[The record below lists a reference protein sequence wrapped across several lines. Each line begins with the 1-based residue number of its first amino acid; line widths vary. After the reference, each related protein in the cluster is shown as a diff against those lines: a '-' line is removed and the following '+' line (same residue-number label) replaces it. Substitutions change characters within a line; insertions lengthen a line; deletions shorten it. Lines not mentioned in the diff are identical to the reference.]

1 CELCV
6 SLFFL
11 PLRYLFCF
19 LLPPFSNIPRYNS
32 RVPYPKIFRVLFVCI
47 GNACRSPMAE
57 SIALREASDIIDPS
71 SAGLFPLGYIPPST
85 QQTLQ
90 NNGYS
95 PEGLSSKPILR
106 DAWDN
111 ADLIINLSGRR
122 RDPFFDHSDKVED
135 WDVADPFGG
144 EPEIYQQV
152 LEEIAGRV
160 RSLADRLRQERI
172 TRHAQEG

>member
-1 CELCV
+1 LHHELSHSSTLALLN
-6 SLFFL
+6 SLTFNFQL
-11 PLRYLFCF
+11 LALQPL
-19 LLPPFSNIPRYNS
+19 LLSSPYPRLKNPRYNS

-152 LEEIAGRV
+152 LEEIA
-160 RSLADRLRQERI
+160 
-172 TRHAQEG
+172 

>member
-1 CELCV
+1 M
-6 SLFFL
+6 
-11 PLRYLFCF
+11 
-19 LLPPFSNIPRYNS
+19 
-32 RVPYPKIFRVLFVCI
+32 PYPKIFRVLFVCI

-122 RDPFFDHSDKVED
+122 RDPLLDHSEKVED
-135 WDVADPFGG
+135 WDIADPFGG
-144 EPEIYQQV
+144 EPEVYQQI

-160 RSLADRLRQERI
+160 RLLAARLRQQRI
-172 TRHAQEG
+172 AGHAQER

>member
-1 CELCV
+1 L
-6 SLFFL
+6 SGGTSSYALTK
-11 PLRYLFCF
+11 
-19 LLPPFSNIPRYNS
+19 NARYNS
-32 RVPYPKIFRVLFVCI
+32 HMPLPPTFRVLFVCI

-95 PEGLSSKPILR
+95 FEGLTSKPALR
-106 DAWDN
+106 DSWDN

-122 RDPFFDHSDKVED
+122 SDPLFDHSEKVED

-144 EPEIYQQV
+144 EPEIYQQI
-152 LEEIAGRV
+152 LEEIAARI
-160 RSLADRLRQERI
+160 RLLADRLRQQRL
-172 TRHAQEG
+172 TGHTPNA

>member
-1 CELCV
+1 M
-6 SLFFL
+6 
-11 PLRYLFCF
+11 
-19 LLPPFSNIPRYNS
+19 
-32 RVPYPKIFRVLFVCI
+32 PYRKIFRVLFVCL

-71 SAGLFPLGYIPPST
+71 SAGLFPLGYIPLST

-106 DAWDN
+106 DTWDN
-111 ADLIINLSGRR
+111 ADLIINLTGRR
-122 RDPFFDHSDKVED
+122 SDPLFDHSEKIED

-144 EPEIYQQV
+144 EPEVYQQI

-160 RSLADRLRQERI
+160 RLLADRLRQERI
-172 TRHAQEG
+172 AGHAPEG

>member
-1 CELCV
+1 
-6 SLFFL
+6 
-11 PLRYLFCF
+11 
-19 LLPPFSNIPRYNS
+19 
-32 RVPYPKIFRVLFVCI
+32 VPYPNTFRVLFVCI

-57 SIALREASDIIDPS
+57 SIALRDASDIIDPS
-71 SAGLFPLGYIPPST
+71 SAGLFPLGYIPSST

-111 ADLIINLSGRR
+111 ADLIINLSGGRSN
-122 RDPFFDHSDKVED
+122 PLFDHSERVED
-135 WDVADPFGG
+135 WDIADPFGG
-144 EPEIYQQV
+144 GPEVYQEI

-160 RSLADRLRQERI
+160 RSLADRLRQERV
-172 TRHAQEG
+172 TGHAPKG

>member
-1 CELCV
+1 
-6 SLFFL
+6 
-11 PLRYLFCF
+11 
-19 LLPPFSNIPRYNS
+19 
-32 RVPYPKIFRVLFVCI
+32 VPYPKTFRVLFVCI

-57 SIALREASDIIDPS
+57 SIALRDASDIIDAT

-111 ADLIINLSGRR
+111 ADLIINLSGGRR
-122 RDPFFDHSDKVED
+122 NPLLDHSEKVED
-135 WDVADPFGG
+135 WEIADPFGD
-144 EPEIYQQV
+144 EPEVYEQI

-160 RSLADRLRQERI
+160 RLLANRLRQERI
-172 TRHAQEG
+172 TGHAPKG